1 MSDITLSPAHA
12 SARAAAALQ
21 ATLDRLNAGA
31 TGSTIEIYGSARV
44 APGAAPGS
52 SPLATFILPKPAGT
66 ISAGLLTLGTVE
78 DALIL
83 ASGVALWARWH
94 NGDGGHE
101 LDCDV
106 SDTSGT
112 ATIRLATTQLYAGGS
127 VRLAS
132 GVLG

>member
-1 MSDITLSPAHA
+1 MITLTTAHA
-12 SARAAAALQ
+12 ALRAAAALS
-21 ATLDRLNAGA
+21 ATLTALNAGVTGATVSLYTTTRPA
-31 TGSTIEIYGSARV
+31 TGEDAGGSAQAV
-44 APGAAPGS
+44 I
-52 SPLATFILPKPAGT
+52 TLPKPAGT
-66 ISAGLLTLGTVE
+66 ISAGVLALGAAD

-83 ASGVALWARWH
+83 STGVALWARIEA
-94 NGDGGHE
+94 NGVIL

-112 ATIRLATTQLYAGGS
+112 ATIRLATTTLYAGGS

>member
-1 MSDITLSPAHA
+1 MITLSTAHA
-12 SARAAAALQ
+12 ASRAAAALA
-21 ATLDRLNAGA
+21 ATLAALNAGTSGA
-31 TGSTIEIYGSARV
+31 TVSLYSTTRPANGDA
-44 APGAAPGS
+44 AGGAAQ
-52 SPLATFILPKPAGT
+52 AVITLPKPAGT
-66 ISAGLLTLGTVE
+66 ITAGVLTLAAAA
-78 DALIL
+78 DAMIT
-83 ASGVALWARWH
+83 STGIVLWARIEA
-94 NGDGGHE
+94 NGVIL